1 MTVTVSKVPTEIS
14 AEGCELYGDG
24 NATISYELI
33 PEDAEGDVRF
43 MSNDSSVVY
52 ADAETGVVVARGAGT
67 ATVSVSYF
75 GDDKYAPSNT
85 TVKVVVN
92 KLNTT
97 LVTKYE
103 NGTIYATVTDAHG
116 NPVSGLKVGFAVNG
130 VKYVISD
137 ENGQANYTIGD
148 LEPGYYSVKVM
159 AYGNDLY
166 ETSNQETVV
175 VTKEQSKIYLRNALY
190 FVTDTKIVKVTLWDG
205 KNKPIAGK
213 TVHIKVYDSLYSG
226 VTDKNGNAYIRVGI
240 GFGVHN
246 ATVSFDG
253 DYQYAASNKKGQIK
267 VIKETPSIM
276 VRGTNTHFKIS
287 DNPKTVKV
295 YLWDR
300 NSKPLP
306 VGSKVAIKI
315 NGQTFVGLTDSNG
328 IASININVNT
338 VGVYNAELK
347 YAGNSAY
354 NAVHI
359 KSLLLF
365 FIIYSLFKLK

>member
-1 MTVTVSKVPTEIS
+1 VAHIAYTSHIW
-14 AEGCELYGDG
+14 
-24 NATISYELI
+24 I

-43 MSNDSSVVY
+43 MSNDTSIVY
-52 ADAETGVVVARGAGT
+52 ADAETGVVVGRGLGT

-103 NGTIYATVTDAHG
+103 NGTIYATVTDTHG
-116 NPVSGLKVGFAVNG
+116 NPVSGIKVGFAVNG

-137 ENGQANYTIGD
+137 ENGQANYTLPD
-148 LEPGYYSVKVM
+148 LDAGTYRFKVM
-159 AYGNDLY
+159 AYGNHLY
-166 ETSNQETVV
+166 ENSNTETVV
-175 VTKEQSKIYLRNALY
+175 VVKKQSKIFLRNALY
-190 FVTDTKIVKVTLWDG
+190 FTLETKIVKITLWDG
-205 KNKPIAGK
+205 NNKPVAGK
-213 TVHIKVYDSLYSG
+213 TVHIKVYDSRYSG
-226 VTDKNGNAYIRVGI
+226 VTDKDGNAYIRVGI
-240 GFGVHN
+240 GFGVHK

-253 DYQYAASNKKGQIK
+253 DYQYASSNRTGEIR

-276 VRGTNTHFKIS
+276 VRGADQKFKVG
-287 DNPKTVKV
+287 DNPKVVNV

-306 VGSKVAIKI
+306 VNSKVAIKV
-315 NGQTFVGLTDSNG
+315 NGQTFVGYTDSRG
-328 IASININVNT
+328 IAKVVININKP
-338 VGVYNAELK
+338 GIFQAELR

-354 NAVHI
+354 NAVTRPI
-359 KSLLLF
+359 KFTIS
-365 FIIYSLFKLK
+365 

>member
-1 MTVTVSKVPTEIS
+1 
-14 AEGCELYGDG
+14 
-24 NATISYELI
+24 
-33 PEDAEGDVRF
+33 

-190 FVTDTKIVKVTLWDG
+190 FVTDTKMVKVTLWDG

-226 VTDKNGNAYIRVGI
+226 VTDKDGNAYIRVGI

-253 DYQYAASNKKGQIK
+253 DYQYASSNKTGQIK

-276 VRGTNTHFKIS
+276 VRGADQKFKVS

-315 NGQTFVGLTDSNG
+315 NGQTYVGLTDSNG

-354 NAVHI
+354 NAVTRKVQI
-359 KSLLLF
+359 TIS
-365 FIIYSLFKLK
+365 